1 MSRYRSSLSKLLSR
15 ARNNLLTLVLA
26 ALFLLFYLHKTS
38 LITPYMTAVVVFVF
52 LNIVFV
58 FRRSIEHYFAVA
70 SYLLVVFIYT
80 LLHAV
85 LAGVLEYLVD
95 AILILVIL
103 FTYLHYYYLVS
114 VQEFFQSYIPFLLL
128 VSTIV
133 GVYLGVEYPLRYA
146 LLTLLD
152 SIVSVAV
159 SSTSKSVAYR
169 YVFSASFFILLYTS
183 PVIDVKIGAL
193 LSFTALHLIR
203 NKLIFS
209 SGREHLKHAN
219 IILGL
224 DLLIKPFAVILA

>member
-1 MSRYRSSLSKLLSR
+1 MSRYRSSLSKLMLC

-26 ALFLLFYLHKTS
+26 VLFLLFYLHKTS

-58 FRRSIEHYFAVA
+58 FRRSIEHYFAIA
-70 SYLLVVFIYT
+70 SYLLVVFIHT

-159 SSTSKSVAYR
+159 SSTSRSVVYR
-169 YVFSASFFILLYTS
+169 YVFSALFFVLLYTS

-193 LSFTALHLIR
+193 LSFTVLHLIR

-209 SGREHLKHAN
+209 SGCEHLKHAN

-224 DLLIKPFAVILA
+224 DLLIKPFVVILA